1 MTYSPAAPL
10 PPAAAS
16 GTLAPMQRPGFT
28 FLVCPDPEM
37 IKLRVERLL
46 GESGEV
52 FTREV
57 FQGDEEI
64 PAAFWR
70 ALTAPSLFAEPKAV
84 ILRRADSLTEDFWPK
99 LKGPLS
105 GFSAHIWPMICLE
118 KPFGKKGPAFPKAL
132 TSQPYYPVAEKRRW
146 IWTSP
151 GLTRRDMPPMLRDWA
166 ASASLSFAPGV
177 LDALAAVLPE
187 DMAMAG
193 RELEKIEMAV
203 LSRPQAAP
211 GDGAAPPPGRI
222 TQAELSLLS
231 FRPGMDAFAFLN
243 AFAKRG
249 AEAAVWREI
258 FEQSLSPEDMIFKF
272 LGLLRSDARQM
283 WQIFSGEAEVVR
295 LPPFVKSQK
304 EAMARRLGVSGLT
317 RLFDL
322 ALDAELG
329 IKSGAKSPDQAME
342 LLAAELF
349 SLFSR

>member
-1 MTYSPAAPL
+1 
-10 PPAAAS
+10 
-16 GTLAPMQRPGFT
+16 
-28 FLVCPDPEM
+28 M
-37 IKLRVERLL
+37 IRNRVERLL

-84 ILRRADSLTEDFWPK
+84 VLRRADAAPDEFWPK
-99 LKGPLS
+99 LRGPLA
-105 GFSAHIWPMICLE
+105 GFSAHVWPMICLE
-118 KPFGKKGPAFPKAL
+118 KPFGKKGPAIPKAL
-132 TSQPYYPVAEKRRW
+132 SSQPYYQVAEKRRW

-151 GLTRRDMPPMLRDWA
+151 GLTRRDMAPMLKDWA
-166 ASASLSFAPGV
+166 GAKNLSFAPGV

-193 RELEKIEMAV
+193 RELEKLELAV
-203 LSRPQAAP
+203 ISR
-211 GDGAAPPPGRI
+211 DDAPPSAKNAPQPGRVL
-222 TQAELSLLS
+222 TEDLSILAY
-231 FRPGMDAFAFLN
+231 RPGMDAFAFLN
-243 AFAKRG
+243 AFSKPG
-249 AEAAVWREI
+249 QEVAVWREI

-283 WQIFSGEAEVVR
+283 WQIHMGEAEAVR
-295 LPPFVKSQK
+295 LPPFVKTQK
-304 EAMARRLGVSGLT
+304 EAMARRLGPGGLT

-322 ALDAELG
+322 AMDAELG
-329 IKSGAKSPDQAME
+329 IKSGAKNPDQAME
-342 LLAAELF
+342 FLAAELF

>member
-1 MTYSPAAPL
+1 
-10 PPAAAS
+10 
-16 GTLAPMQRPGFT
+16 MQRPGFT

-37 IKLRVERLL
+37 IKIRVERLL

-57 FQGDEEI
+57 YQGDEEI

-84 ILRRADSLTEDFWPK
+84 ILRRADSLPEDFWPK

-105 GFSAHIWPMICLE
+105 GFAAHVWPMICLE
-118 KPFGKKGPAFPKAL
+118 KPFGKKGPTFPKAL
-132 TSQPYYPVAEKRRW
+132 SSQPYYQVAEKRRW

-151 GLTRRDMPPMLRDWA
+151 GLTRRDMAPMLRDWA
-166 ASASLSFAPGV
+166 ASKNLSFAPGL

-193 RELEKIEMAV
+193 RELEKIE
-203 LSRPQAAP
+203 LSARSRSDAPPAA
-211 GDGAAPPPGRI
+211 DDKTPPPGRI
-222 TQAELSLLS
+222 DQADLSLLAS
-231 FRPGMDAFAFLN
+231 RPGMDAFAFLN

-283 WQIFSGEAEVVR
+283 WQIHMGEAEAVR

-304 EAMARRLGVSGLT
+304 EAMARRLGAHGLT

-322 ALDAELG
+322 AMEAELG
-329 IKSGAKSPDQAME
+329 IKSGSRNPDQAME

>member
-1 MTYSPAAPL
+1 
-10 PPAAAS
+10 
-16 GTLAPMQRPGFT
+16 MQRPGFT

-37 IKLRVERLL
+37 IRNRVERLL

-64 PAAFWR
+64 PDAFWR

-84 ILRRADSLTEDFWPK
+84 ILRRADSLPDEFWPK

-105 GFSAHIWPMICLE
+105 GFSAHVWPMICLE
-118 KPFGKKGPAFPKAL
+118 KPFGKKGPAVSKAL
-132 TSQPYYPVAEKRRW
+132 SSQPYYQVAEKRRW

-151 GLTRRDMPPMLRDWA
+151 GLTRKDMAPMLKDWA
-166 ASASLSFAPGV
+166 GAKNLSFAPGV
-177 LDALAAVLPE
+177 LEALAAVLPE

-193 RELEKIEMAV
+193 RELEKLELAV
-203 LSRPQAAP
+203 ISR
-211 GDGAAPPPGRI
+211 GDLPEAGGGAAPPPGRVV
-222 TQAELSLLS
+222 QEDLSLLAS
-231 FRPGMDAFAFLN
+231 RPGMDAFAFLN
-243 AFAKRG
+243 AFSRRG
-249 AEAAVWREI
+249 QELAVWREI

-283 WQIFSGEAEVVR
+283 WQLLMGEAEPVR

-304 EAMARRLGVSGLT
+304 EAMARRLGAGGLT

-322 ALDAELG
+322 AMDAELG
-329 IKSGAKSPDQAME
+329 IKSGAKNPDQAME
-342 LLAAELF
+342 FLAAELF

>member
-1 MTYSPAAPL
+1 
-10 PPAAAS
+10 
-16 GTLAPMQRPGFT
+16 
-28 FLVCPDPEM
+28 M
-37 IKLRVERLL
+37 IRNRVERLL

-84 ILRRADSLTEDFWPK
+84 VLRRADAAPDEFWPK
-99 LKGPLS
+99 LRGPLA
-105 GFSAHIWPMICLE
+105 GFSAHVWPMICLE
-118 KPFGKKGPAFPKAL
+118 KPFGKKGPAIPKAL
-132 TSQPYYPVAEKRRW
+132 SSQPYYQVAEKRRW

-151 GLTRRDMPPMLRDWA
+151 GLTRRDMAPMLKDWA
-166 ASASLSFAPGV
+166 GAKNLSFAPGV

-193 RELEKIEMAV
+193 RELEKLELAV
-203 LSRPQAAP
+203 ISR
-211 GDGAAPPPGRI
+211 DDAPPSAKNAPQPGRVL
-222 TQAELSLLS
+222 TEDLSILAY
-231 FRPGMDAFAFLN
+231 RPGMDAFAFLN
-243 AFAKRG
+243 AFSKPG
-249 AEAAVWREI
+249 QEVAVWREI

-283 WQIFSGEAEVVR
+283 WQIHMGEAEAVR
-295 LPPFVKSQK
+295 LPPFVKTQK
-304 EAMARRLGVSGLT
+304 EAMARRLGPGGLT

-322 ALDAELG
+322 AMDAEMG
-329 IKSGAKSPDQAME
+329 IKSGAKNPDQAME
-342 LLAAELF
+342 FLAAELF